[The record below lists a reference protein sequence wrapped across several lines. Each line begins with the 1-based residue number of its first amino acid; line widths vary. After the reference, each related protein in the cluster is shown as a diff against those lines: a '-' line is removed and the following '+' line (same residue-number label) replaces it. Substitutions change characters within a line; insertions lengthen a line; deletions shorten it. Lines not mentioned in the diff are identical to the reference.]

1 MPLFNLQDFYKQ
13 PAIPCQN
20 IHQLM
25 IFDNETIEFKYNSYG
40 YRTHEFVNVKTH
52 IAVSGCSLTEGHGL
66 HLHQTWAK
74 KLELQTNLK
83 VFNLAKGG
91 SSADFVSQVL
101 QNWVG
106 HYTPNLVI
114 AQWPNPYRSLTWNNA
129 QVKFNINSDHDKI
142 YQTKIM
148 YGIENFYQP
157 WCSNIIS
164 LNQFCKLKKVPIINV
179 CFESYGIVSP
189 VLDILNQFEI
199 DLHYDKKTEGQTWHF
214 DNNALDGS
222 HHSEWCN
229 SRWTDRI
236 LTIIN
241 NLL

>member
-1 MPLFNLQDFYKQ
+1 MRTFNLQDFYKQ
-13 PAIPCQN
+13 PAIPYN
-20 IHQLM
+20 NFYHSTV
-25 IFDNETIEFKYNSYG
+25 FGNETVEFNYNSYG
-40 YRTHEFVNVKTH
+40 YRTHEFVDIDAH

-74 KLELQTNLK
+74 QLETQTNLK

-91 SSADFVSQVL
+91 SCADFVSQIL

-106 HYTPNLVI
+106 SYKPNLII
-114 AQWPNPYRSLTWNNA
+114 AQWPNPYRTLGWNNGQA
-129 QVKFNINSDHDKI
+129 HFNINSNHDKI

-164 LNQFCKLKKVPIINV
+164 LNHFCKFKSVPIVNI
-179 CFESYGIVSP
+179 CFETYDILSP
-189 VLDILNQFEI
+189 ALDILEQFEI
-199 DLHYDKKTEGQTWHF
+199 DLHYDKKEEGQTWHF
-214 DNNALDGS
+214 DSNALDGM

-229 SRWTDRI
+229 SKWTDRI
-236 LTIIN
+236 LTIIK